1 MEIATKGMSE
11 SVIDNDEITN
21 NDGTIENEACVEK
34 KEPSEII
41 IEEISR
47 NHKLL
52 HRHRLSKPEIHIGRD
67 YHNDIILD
75 DPHICP
81 SHISIDE
88 LDGQWKITD
97 NHTLNGSYIEN
108 KAQKKRPANDHIIN
122 DGDIIT
128 LGKSQLRILFNHHP
142 VEATLPFSP
151 FESFINFMRH
161 PVVLLSSLILFSL
174 IAGNVF
180 YLNTS
185 KEVNFSQL
193 LVPTIG
199 MTLGFALWPAGVA
212 LVSYLSKH
220 ETRIMAQIGVS
231 FAFFNLMW
239 FSDFLEGFVKFN
251 STSGSIAALL
261 VVFVSIVLA
270 FSLFWLNSY
279 IGFHMS
285 ARRRIVVAASMTLL
299 LFGGSYLVQ
308 YSNKPDFD
316 PRPQYNATIM
326 MPSFLI
332 SSSTSVDGFIEDSSK
347 LFDKTKQEA
356 LKD

>member
-1 MEIATKGMSE
+1 MEVTTTDMPE
-11 SVIDNDEITN
+11 SLIDNDEIAEN
-21 NDGTIENEACVEK
+21 QSLIEKIAA
-34 KEPSEII
+34 SEII

-52 HRHRLSKPEIHIGRD
+52 HRHRLSKPQIHIGRD

-88 LDGQWKITD
+88 IDGQWKITD
-97 NHTLNGSYIEN
+97 NQTLNGSYIEN
-108 KAQKKRPANDHIIN
+108 KAQKKRPANEHIIN

-142 VEATLPFSP
+142 VEPTLPFSP
-151 FESFINFMRH
+151 FESFINLMRH
-161 PVVLLSSLILFSL
+161 PVVLLSSLILFTL

-212 LVSYLSKH
+212 LVSYLSKN
-220 ETRIMAQIGVS
+220 ETRIMAQIGIS

-239 FSDFLEGFVKFN
+239 FSDFLEGVVKFN
-251 STSGSIAALL
+251 STSDSLAALL
-261 VVFVSIVLA
+261 IVLISIALA

-285 ARRRIVVAASMTLL
+285 ARRRLVVAASMTLL

-332 SSSTSVDGFIEDSSK
+332 SSSASVDDFIGDSSK

-356 LKD
+356 VKE